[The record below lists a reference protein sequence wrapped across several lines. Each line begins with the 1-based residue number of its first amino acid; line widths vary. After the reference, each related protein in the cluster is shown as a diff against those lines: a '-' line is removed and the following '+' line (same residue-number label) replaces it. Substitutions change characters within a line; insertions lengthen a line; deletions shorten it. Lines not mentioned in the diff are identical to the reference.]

1 MNKEKINSLTKRLL
15 DVTLSDCLVM
25 STFEV
30 FTNMKNYVLKNLSEY
45 EMEELKAQISF
56 FNEEERSI
64 EISLIYRHN
73 YLDVSMR
80 TMLVDYLANVL
91 SLSRNLIIPSIE
103 EWSKVLFDIYLMYF
117 RDSKKIIKVSD
128 LIEKRKKLNEMKK
141 TIKLTESQ
149 LIKLINNKIN
159 EQKTGNYMF
168 FSNLKQMRRQIDMLL
183 SIDPQMIEETL
194 QNGHDWADDHIATAT
209 ENMDQVFDFL
219 MNEKE
224 GDHTVGPLDEET
236 KREPTNKTLWS
247 RAKSLAKSK
256 YKVWPS
262 AYASGWAAKW
272 YKKQGGSWKNK

>member
-1 MNKEKINSLTKRLL
+1 
-15 DVTLSDCLVM
+15 
-25 STFEV
+25 
-30 FTNMKNYVLKNLSEY
+30 MKNYVPKNLSEY